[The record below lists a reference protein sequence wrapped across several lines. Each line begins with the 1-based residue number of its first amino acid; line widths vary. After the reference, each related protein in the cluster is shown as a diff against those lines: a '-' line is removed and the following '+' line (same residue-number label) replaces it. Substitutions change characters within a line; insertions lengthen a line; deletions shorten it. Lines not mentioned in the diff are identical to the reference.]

1 MLFYIN
7 LYTFLVGVS
16 KAAYTALFN
25 LYLKSLSYEN
35 SIIGNSTFYYS
46 WGLAFGGLLF
56 SSISDKIGR
65 KKTLLVTMPLFSFTG
80 LLRLIPTSYALL
92 YIFSYLFGF
101 FDTSIILSTI
111 SVIESSDEKE
121 RLRNSNINF
130 AIVMLTGVL
139 GYFGAGLLSEKI
151 GLANSLRLSMVL
163 ALFSILPLFALPNTK
178 LIVKRRKLKTN
189 GKMPL
194 NPVQLTIL
202 FYYILSGALISAAAA
217 VFINFGNV
225 IFLDLFSFSTTFITL
240 ILTISQ
246 LSTAVTSL
254 FTHRLT
260 SKYGY
265 KLLLFVLYLSVTLL
279 IFMMPIFMLNSV
291 LFTVAYILRYI
302 LLNITTPMFMVFCLS
317 YLPKSYLATF
327 SGVGYF
333 INNLM
338 KAFSAHVFT
347 HLSKTGM
354 TDYSKLFVI
363 TGIFYFLNT
372 IMTLIAFVLIYIFRY
387 KPNEK
392 AQTTKLEQSARN
404 VSAIRSRNFSSKI
417 KRMIFY
423 RNDNSKNLSVH
434 IHNNTTFRKNKEKK

>member
-7 LYTFLVGVS
+7 LYTFLVGIS

-56 SSISDKIGR
+56 SSISDRIGR
-65 KKTLLVTMPLFSFTG
+65 KKTLLVTMPLFSLAG
-80 LLRLIPTSYALL
+80 LLRLIPTSYTLL
-92 YIFSYLFGF
+92 YVFSFLFGF
-101 FDTSIILSTI
+101 FDTSIILPTI
-111 SVIESSDEKE
+111 SVIESSDEKK
-121 RLRNSNINF
+121 RLRNSNMNF

-151 GLANSLRLSMVL
+151 GLVNSLRLSMIL

-178 LIVKRRKLKTN
+178 LRVKRKKLKTN
-189 GKMPL
+189 GKMYL
-194 NPVQLTIL
+194 NPVQLTML
-202 FYYILSGALISAAAA
+202 FYYILSGALVSAAAA

-225 IFLDLFSFSTTFITL
+225 IFLDLFLFSTTTITL

-254 FTHRLT
+254 FTHKLT

-279 IFMMPIFMLNSV
+279 IFMMPIFMLNSA

-327 SGVGYF
+327 SGVSYF

-338 KAFSAHVFT
+338 KAFSAQIFT
-347 HLSKTGM
+347 HLSKSGT
-354 TDYSKLFVI
+354 TNYSKLFLI
-363 TGIFYFLNT
+363 TGTFYLLNT
-372 IMTLIAFVLIYIFRY
+372 IITLITFVLIYIF
-387 KPNEK
+387 KDKTDEK
-392 AQTTKLEQSARN
+392 TQTTKLEQSKKNAF
-404 VSAIRSRNFSSKI
+404 VTSI
-417 KRMIFY
+417 KDFKHRRIISY
-423 RNDNSKNLSVH
+423 QKDNSQKLSVH
-434 IHNNTTFRKNKEKK
+434 IHNSTTFKKNKDEK

>member
-1 MLFYIN
+1 LLFYIN
-7 LYTFLVGVS
+7 LYTFLVGIS

-56 SSISDKIGR
+56 SSISDRIGR
-65 KKTLLVTMPLFSFTG
+65 KKTLLVTMPLFSLAG
-80 LLRLIPTSYALL
+80 LLRLIPTSYTLL
-92 YIFSYLFGF
+92 YVFSFLFGF
-101 FDTSIILSTI
+101 FDTSIILPTI
-111 SVIESSDEKE
+111 SVIESSDEKK

-151 GLANSLRLSMVL
+151 GLVNSLRLSMIL

-178 LIVKRRKLKTN
+178 LRVKRKKLKTN
-189 GKMPL
+189 GKMYL
-194 NPVQLTIL
+194 NPVQLTML
-202 FYYILSGALISAAAA
+202 FYYILSGALVSAAAA

-225 IFLDLFSFSTTFITL
+225 IFLDLFLFSTTTITL

-254 FTHRLT
+254 FTHKLT

-279 IFMMPIFMLNSV
+279 IFMMPIFMLNSA

-327 SGVGYF
+327 SGVSYF

-338 KAFSAHVFT
+338 KAFSAQIFT
-347 HLSKTGM
+347 HLSKSGT
-354 TDYSKLFVI
+354 TNYSKLFLI
-363 TGIFYFLNT
+363 TGTFYLLNT
-372 IMTLIAFVLIYIFRY
+372 IITLIAFVLIYIF
-387 KPNEK
+387 KDKTDEK
-392 AQTTKLEQSARN
+392 TQTTKLEQSKKNAS
-404 VSAIRSRNFSSKI
+404 VTSI
-417 KRMIFY
+417 KGFKHRRRIISY
-423 RNDNSKNLSVH
+423 QKDNSQKLSVH
-434 IHNNTTFRKNKEKK
+434 IHNSTTFKKNKDKK

>member
-7 LYTFLVGVS
+7 LYTFLVGIS

-56 SSISDKIGR
+56 SSISDRIGR
-65 KKTLLVTMPLFSFTG
+65 KKTLLVTMPLFSLAG
-80 LLRLIPTSYALL
+80 LLRLIPTSYTLL
-92 YIFSYLFGF
+92 YVFSFLFGF
-101 FDTSIILSTI
+101 FDTSIILPTI
-111 SVIESSDEKE
+111 SVIESSDEKK

-151 GLANSLRLSMVL
+151 GLVNSLRLSMIL

-178 LIVKRRKLKTN
+178 LRVKRKKLKTN
-189 GKMPL
+189 GKMYL
-194 NPVQLTIL
+194 NPVQLTML
-202 FYYILSGALISAAAA
+202 FYYILSGALVSAAAA

-225 IFLDLFSFSTTFITL
+225 IFLDLFLFSTTTITL

-254 FTHRLT
+254 FTHKLT

-279 IFMMPIFMLNSV
+279 IFMMPIFMLNSA

-327 SGVGYF
+327 SGVSYF

-338 KAFSAHVFT
+338 KAFSAQIFT
-347 HLSKTGM
+347 HLSKSGT
-354 TDYSKLFVI
+354 TNYSKLFLI
-363 TGIFYFLNT
+363 TGTFYLLNT
-372 IMTLIAFVLIYIFRY
+372 IITLIAFVLIYIF
-387 KPNEK
+387 KDKTDEK
-392 AQTTKLEQSARN
+392 TQTTKLEQSKKNAS
-404 VSAIRSRNFSSKI
+404 VTSI
-417 KRMIFY
+417 KGFKHRRRIISY
-423 RNDNSKNLSVH
+423 QKDNSQKLSVH
-434 IHNNTTFRKNKEKK
+434 IHNSTTFKKNKDKK

>member
-1 MLFYIN
+1 MLLYIN
-7 LYTFLVGVS
+7 LYTFLVGIS

-56 SSISDKIGR
+56 SSISDRIGR
-65 KKTLLVTMPLFSFTG
+65 KKTLLVTMPLFSLAG
-80 LLRLIPTSYALL
+80 LLRLIPTSYTLL
-92 YIFSYLFGF
+92 YVFSFLFGF
-101 FDTSIILSTI
+101 FDTSIILPTI
-111 SVIESSDEKE
+111 SVIESSDEKK

-151 GLANSLRLSMVL
+151 GLVNSLRLSMIL

-178 LIVKRRKLKTN
+178 LRVKRKKLKTN
-189 GKMPL
+189 GKMYL
-194 NPVQLTIL
+194 NPVQLTML
-202 FYYILSGALISAAAA
+202 FYYILSGALVSAAAA

-225 IFLDLFSFSTTFITL
+225 IFLDLFLFSTTTITL

-254 FTHRLT
+254 FTHKLT

-279 IFMMPIFMLNSV
+279 IFMMPIFMLNSA

-327 SGVGYF
+327 SGVSYF

-338 KAFSAHVFT
+338 KAFSAQIFT
-347 HLSKTGM
+347 HLSKSGT
-354 TDYSKLFVI
+354 TNYSKLFLI
-363 TGIFYFLNT
+363 TGTFYLLNT
-372 IMTLIAFVLIYIFRY
+372 IITLIAFVLIYIF
-387 KPNEK
+387 KDKTDEK
-392 AQTTKLEQSARN
+392 TQTTKLEQSKKNAS
-404 VSAIRSRNFSSKI
+404 VTSI
-417 KRMIFY
+417 KGFKHRRRIISY
-423 RNDNSKNLSVH
+423 QKDNSQKLSVH
-434 IHNNTTFRKNKEKK
+434 IHNSTTFKKNKDEK

>member
-1 MLFYIN
+1 MLLYIN
-7 LYTFLVGVS
+7 LYTFLVGIS

-56 SSISDKIGR
+56 SSISDRIGR
-65 KKTLLVTMPLFSFTG
+65 KKTLLVTMPLFSLAG
-80 LLRLIPTSYALL
+80 LLRLIPTSYTLL
-92 YIFSYLFGF
+92 YVFSFLFGF
-101 FDTSIILSTI
+101 FDTSIILPTI
-111 SVIESSDEKE
+111 SVIESSDEKK

-151 GLANSLRLSMVL
+151 GLVNSLRLSMIL

-178 LIVKRRKLKTN
+178 LRVKRKKLKTN
-189 GKMPL
+189 GKMYL
-194 NPVQLTIL
+194 NPVQLTML
-202 FYYILSGALISAAAA
+202 FYYILSGALVSAAAA

-225 IFLDLFSFSTTFITL
+225 IFLDLFLFSTTTITL

-254 FTHRLT
+254 FTHKLT

-279 IFMMPIFMLNSV
+279 IFMMPIFMLNSA

-327 SGVGYF
+327 SGVSYF

-338 KAFSAHVFT
+338 KAFSAQIFT
-347 HLSKTGM
+347 HLSKSGT
-354 TDYSKLFVI
+354 TNYSKLFLI
-363 TGIFYFLNT
+363 TGTFYLLNT
-372 IMTLIAFVLIYIFRY
+372 IITLIAFVLIYIF
-387 KPNEK
+387 KDKTDEK
-392 AQTTKLEQSARN
+392 TQTTKLEQSKKNAS
-404 VSAIRSRNFSSKI
+404 VTSI
-417 KRMIFY
+417 KGFKHRRRIISY
-423 RNDNSKNLSVH
+423 QKDNSQKLSVH
-434 IHNNTTFRKNKEKK
+434 IHNSTTFKKNKDKK

>member
-7 LYTFLVGVS
+7 LYTFLVGIS

-56 SSISDKIGR
+56 SSISDRIGR
-65 KKTLLVTMPLFSFTG
+65 KKTLLVTMPLFSLAG
-80 LLRLIPTSYALL
+80 LLRLIPTSYTLL
-92 YIFSYLFGF
+92 YVFSFLFGF
-101 FDTSIILSTI
+101 FDTSIILPTI
-111 SVIESSDEKE
+111 SVIESSDEKK
-121 RLRNSNINF
+121 RLRNSNMNF

-151 GLANSLRLSMVL
+151 GLVNGLRLSMIL
-163 ALFSILPLFALPNTK
+163 ALFSILPLLALPNTK
-178 LIVKRRKLKTN
+178 LRVKKRKLKTN
-189 GKMPL
+189 GKMYL
-194 NPVQLTIL
+194 NPLQLTML
-202 FYYILSGALISAAAA
+202 FYYILSGALVSAAAA

-225 IFLDLFSFSTTFITL
+225 IFLDLFLFSTTTITL

-254 FTHRLT
+254 FTHKLT

-279 IFMMPIFMLNSV
+279 IFMMPIFMLHSA

-327 SGVGYF
+327 SGVSYF

-338 KAFSAHVFT
+338 KAFSAQIFT
-347 HLSKTGM
+347 HLSKSGT
-354 TDYSKLFVI
+354 TDYSKLFLI
-363 TGIFYFLNT
+363 TGTFYLLNT
-372 IMTLIAFVLIYIFRY
+372 IITLITFVLIYIF
-387 KPNEK
+387 KDKTNEK
-392 AQTTKLEQSARN
+392 TQTTKLEQSRKNAF
-404 VSAIRSRNFSSKI
+404 V
-417 KRMIFY
+417 KRGEIFVY
-423 RNDNSKNLSVH
+423 RRRRIFIFQKNNSQRLSVH
-434 IHNNTTFRKNKEKK
+434 VHNSIIVRKNKR